1 MKLPVYI
8 AIIAMGAPLCAPAQD
23 ITTEVVVERTIV
35 PVERAATRPSALV
48 PVLQM
53 PPVSPVKLST
63 AGYSLL
69 SPITRSFTRLQPVAG
84 AELPTES
91 PYRGYI
97 SAGYFP
103 TYNLGIAAGYRA
115 ISSDKEMLNLHVSFN
130 GLSYKDFDGVERN
143 NSYNGGTL
151 GADYCRMI
159 GDRSRL
165 DASVDYTAGN
175 SATWLRTGQMRNAG
189 RVAARWA
196 STGGTLDY
204 KLYARVGIDALGH
217 FDFDG
222 LNLPDGTFGQQR
234 YTVGGDVALPLAGSS
249 KVGLAAEGD
258 FMHTS
263 PIAGETSTLGNIA
276 LSPFFNILT
285 DNLNVRLGLNV
296 HVFTGEGSMLRLT
309 PAVDVA
315 WTPVWFLTLN
325 AAARGGSGFNTAADA
340 LAVSPMIAVAEAY
353 GRTRTPADMSAAI
366 VVGPA
371 SGFSARLYGGYT
383 KVNGVLTAGGDGM
396 LNQLTTTDVSGW
408 YGGLRLAYSH
418 KIFDLA
424 VDAASATGDVP
435 MGQYSWSDGARK
447 VITAEGAVRPVKGLQ
462 IGVRYEFR
470 NRRSNISGTSLGC
483 VGDLSARV
491 DYRINGAIDVF
502 ADVENILD
510 RRYTVVPGITS
521 QPVHGLIGLTFKF

>member
-35 PVERAATRPSALV
+35 PVERAATRPATLV
-48 PVLQM
+48 PVLQL
-53 PPVSPVKLST
+53 PPVNPVELST

-84 AELPTES
+84 AELPSES
-91 PYRGYI
+91 PFRGYI

-115 ISSDKEMLNLHVSFN
+115 ISNDKETLNLHVSFN
-130 GLSYKDFDGVERN
+130 GLSYKDFDEVDRN
-143 NSYNGGTL
+143 NSYNGGTI
-151 GADYCRMI
+151 GADYYRSV

-165 DASVDYTAGN
+165 DASVDYTVGN

-189 RVAARWA
+189 RLAARWA
-196 STGGTLDY
+196 STGGSLDY
-204 KLYARVGIDALGH
+204 KIFARVAVDALGH

-222 LNLPDGTFGQQR
+222 IDMPEGTFGQQC
-234 YTVGGDVALPLAGSS
+234 YTIGGDVAIPLGGRNSAG
-249 KVGLAAEGD
+249 LEAEGD
-258 FMHTS
+258 FLHSS
-263 PIAGETSTLGNIA
+263 PFIGETSTLGNIK
-276 LSPFFNILT
+276 LHPFFNILT

-315 WTPVWFLTLN
+315 WTPAWFLTLN

-340 LAVSPMIAVAEAY
+340 LAVSPMIAVTEAY
-353 GRTRTPADMSAAI
+353 GRTRTPADLSAAI

-383 KVNGVLTAGGDGM
+383 KVNGILAAGYNEM
-396 LNQLTTTDVSGW
+396 FNQLAVTDVKGW
-408 YGGLRLAYSH
+408 YGGLRLAYNH
-418 KIFDLA
+418 KLFDVAL
-424 VDAASATGDVP
+424 DATSATGDIP
-435 MGQYSWSDGARK
+435 LGGYSWSDGARK

-462 IGVRYEFR
+462 IGLRYEFR
-470 NRRSNISGTSLGC
+470 NRRSSITGTSLGC
-483 VGDLSARV
+483 VSDLSARA
-491 DYRINGAIDVF
+491 DYRVTDALDVF
-502 ADVENILD
+502 ACVENIFG

-521 QPVHGLIGLTFKF
+521 QAVHGLVGLTYKF